1 MPGTQEF
8 FTRQHEHLNRM
19 ETKIVK
25 TRTDLE
31 SARNEKLD
39 SLKAKRERAAA
50 ARQSFHS
57 SIGEKVNKMKAS
69 VEGRHAQ
76 TEATIEEWKR
86 KREVNKLE
94 NRASDL
100 EDYAEAAM
108 SVLNLAQDEAH
119 QASLDAVE
127 ARRLAEEAKAAATP
141 A

>member
-1 MPGTQEF
+1 MPSTQEF
-8 FTRQHEHLNRM
+8 FTRQHEHLNQM

-31 SARNEKLD
+31 SARSEALD

-50 ARQSFHS
+50 ARQSFQS
-57 SIGEKVNKMKAS
+57 NINEKVNMMKAS
-69 VEGRHAQ
+69 VEGRQAQ
-76 TEATIEEWKR
+76 TEAAIEEWKR

-94 NRASDL
+94 NRARDL
-100 EDYAEAAM
+100 EEYAEAAM
-108 SVLNLAQDEAH
+108 AVLNLAQEEAA

-127 ARRLAEEAKAAATP
+127 ARRLADGAQSAVDP